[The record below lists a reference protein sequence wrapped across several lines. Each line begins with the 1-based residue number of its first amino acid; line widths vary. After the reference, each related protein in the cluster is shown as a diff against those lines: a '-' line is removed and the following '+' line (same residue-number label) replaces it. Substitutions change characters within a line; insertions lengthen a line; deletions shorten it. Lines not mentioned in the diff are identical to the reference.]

1 MKQGTYTYTIV
12 YHSDN
17 LEDYSLI
24 RKGNG
29 KPNRNQ
35 VKNHKEFIENGGF
48 NYVDEYATD
57 NPVISINENNEP
69 YLDILKQE
77 QVIQN
82 KWNEIREIRTE
93 MLKECDWT
101 QLSDVNLSEE
111 EKETW
116 REYRQALRDITLQDD
131 PFNIIWPQYD

>member
-48 NYVDEYATD
+48 NYVVEYTTD
-57 NPVISINENNEP
+57 NPVISINKNNEP

-82 KWNEIREIRTE
+82 KWNEIREIRTQ

-131 PFNIIWPQYD
+131 PFNIIWPTI

>member
-1 MKQGTYTYTIV
+1 MRIT
-12 YHSDN
+12 
-17 LEDYSLI
+17 
-24 RKGNG
+24 
-29 KPNRNQ
+29 
-35 VKNHKEFIENGGF
+35 
-48 NYVDEYATD
+48 
-57 NPVISINENNEP
+57 VINTALDSINENNEP

-116 REYRQALRDITLQDD
+116 REYRQVLRDITLQDD

>member
-1 MKQGTYTYTIV
+1 MRIT
-12 YHSDN
+12 
-17 LEDYSLI
+17 
-24 RKGNG
+24 
-29 KPNRNQ
+29 
-35 VKNHKEFIENGGF
+35 
-48 NYVDEYATD
+48 
-57 NPVISINENNEP
+57 VINTALDSINENNEP

-82 KWNEIREIRTE
+82 KWNEIREIRAE

-116 REYRQALRDITLQDD
+116 REYRQVLRDITLQDD